1 MFGAILRLLAAG
13 EAGRRLGDYV
23 NHLKTKYLVLGAA
36 GMISLVAIVFAILA
50 IFWGLISLNHNPAA
64 SAGIM
69 AGALGLIGLLTVF
82 IGFGITQR
90 KPQSASQALR
100 YPVQTVQSE
109 VPSVENIG
117 RFIERSARDYG
128 ALRVTAAAAAGGL
141 VAGLLAKR
149 FGQMGGYVRLGQ
161 RRGRRPALCMSSRRR
176 VTPRATGCQ
185 GQEEIG
191 RIGIGRLSMKQTGI
205 IECKI
210 SRNNMAGVYYWRN
223 RAHLPALLR

>member
-1 MFGAILRLLAAG
+1 M
-13 EAGRRLGDYV
+13 GDYV

-36 GMISLVAIVFAILA
+36 GMIFLVAIVFAILA

-90 KPQSASQALR
+90 KQQSASQALR

-141 VAGLLAKR
+141 DRRPSRQAFRSNGPVRSAG
-149 FGQMGGYVRLGQ
+149 GQ
-161 RRGRRPALCMSSRRR
+161 RRGTRPRRYDRRR
-176 VTPRATGCQ
+176 Y
-185 GQEEIG
+185 E
-191 RIGIGRLSMKQTGI
+191 
-205 IECKI
+205 
-210 SRNNMAGVYYWRN
+210 
-223 RAHLPALLR
+223 

>member
-1 MFGAILRLLAAG
+1 MEQFYGYWPPAKQA
-13 EAGRRLGDYV
+13 RRLGDYV

-36 GMISLVAIVFAILA
+36 GMIFLVAIVFAILA
-50 IFWGLISLNHNPAA
+50 VFWGLISLNHNPAA

-90 KPQSASQALR
+90 KQQSASQALR
-100 YPVQTVQSE
+100 YPVQAVQSE

-149 FGQMGGYVRLGQ
+149 FGQMGGYARLEG
-161 RRGRRPALCMSSRRR
+161 RGGEDGRRYDRRAMHERPASNRRR
-176 VTPRATGCQ
+176 VTPRAKFCK
-185 GQEEIG
+185 GQ
-191 RIGIGRLSMKQTGI
+191 RL
-205 IECKI
+205 
-210 SRNNMAGVYYWRN
+210 
-223 RAHLPALLR
+223 

>member
-36 GMISLVAIVFAILA
+36 GMIFLVAIVFAILA
-50 IFWGLISLNHNPAA
+50 IFWGLISLNHDPAT

-69 AGALGLIGLLTVF
+69 AGALGLIGLLDRVYSALELRS
-82 IGFGITQR
+82 GSR
-90 KPQSASQALR
+90 QSASQALR
-100 YPVQTVQSE
+100 YPVQAVQSE

-117 RFIERSARDYG
+117 RLIEHSARDYG

-149 FGQMGGYVRLGQ
+149 FGQMGGYARPEGRGGEDGRRYDGQ
-161 RRGRRPALCMSSRRR
+161 RYDGRRYA
-176 VTPRATGCQ
+176 
-185 GQEEIG
+185 
-191 RIGIGRLSMKQTGI
+191 
-205 IECKI
+205 
-210 SRNNMAGVYYWRN
+210 
-223 RAHLPALLR
+223 

>member
-36 GMISLVAIVFAILA
+36 GMIFLVAIVFAILA
-50 IFWGLISLNHNPAA
+50 VFWGLISLNHNPAA

-90 KPQSASQALR
+90 KQQSASQALR
-100 YPVQTVQSE
+100 YPVQAVQSE

-149 FGQMGGYVRLGQ
+149 FGQMGGYARP
-161 RRGRRPALCMSSRRR
+161 RGRGGEDGRRYD
-176 VTPRATGCQ
+176 
-185 GQEEIG
+185 GQPYNG
-191 RIGIGRLSMKQTGI
+191 RRY
-205 IECKI
+205 
-210 SRNNMAGVYYWRN
+210 A
-223 RAHLPALLR
+223 